1 MYQGMPP
8 KKKPNKNLAKKKK
21 RGESVTVKYKSKIN
35 ESSNYTIRSCVGYSN
50 QL

>member
-8 KKKPNKNLAKKKK
+8 KKKPNKNLAKKK
-21 RGESVTVKYKSKIN
+21 GESVTVKYKSKKN
-35 ESSNYTIRSCVGYSN
+35 ESSKYTIRSCVGDSD